1 MSSSPRCAD
10 ESDSPLGVAIVDD
23 VEFTFTKRVPQ
34 LDASVSGS
42 GDDLSVVGGERDAE
56 YDGQSLI

>member
-1 MSSSPRCAD
+1 
-10 ESDSPLGVAIVDD
+10 VAIVDD

-42 GDDLSVVGGERDAE
+42 GDDLSVVGGERNAA
-56 YDGQSLI
+56 